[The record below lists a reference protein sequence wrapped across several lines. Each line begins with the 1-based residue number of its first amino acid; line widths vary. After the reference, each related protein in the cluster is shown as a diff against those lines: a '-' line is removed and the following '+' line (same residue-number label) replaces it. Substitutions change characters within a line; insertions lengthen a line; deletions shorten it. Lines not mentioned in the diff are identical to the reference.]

1 VEFILI
7 WGFRVGLVKPN
18 PFSGVKNGQSTR
30 RQRKLI
36 MVLATTI
43 TVDGTFGEVSVPPRT
58 ADVLEWMRK
67 KYKQPLMQF
76 QGKLVHEESAYAV
89 FATPSDEE
97 DDSTNQHMLPPPF
110 SEDSF
115 QGTIVLMKSKGDN
128 ADEYD
133 KPATMYADMP
143 SSEYDEYY
151 ASVSFETPDEE
162 EIADD
167 EEEVA
172 EEEDLVEEEE
182 EPEVLAE
189 ERQASTVHTIHASNV
204 FVDHPLRDLVRA
216 KFGSADIE
224 SAILN
229 RCIADAQKWYVD
241 IDWETLAFRE
251 MYRTR
256 AIELFPFRAQA
267 ETMGATGFAN
277 SSPVDYAPDRW
288 RDILQVVLE
297 KDKAKYSKKVT
308 ANIEMFCRS
317 CKRKTKC
324 DYYQVQTRS
333 ADEPMTTF
341 VTCLECDTKWK
352 Y

>member
-1 VEFILI
+1 
-7 WGFRVGLVKPN
+7 
-18 PFSGVKNGQSTR
+18 
-30 RQRKLI
+30 
-36 MVLATTI
+36 MVLATTV
-43 TVDGTFGEVSVPPRT
+43 TTEGAFGEVSIPART
-58 ADVLEWMRK
+58 VDVLEWMRK

-76 QGKLVHEESAYAV
+76 QGKLVHEESSYAV
-89 FATPSDEE
+89 FATPTEEE

-151 ASVSFETPDEE
+151 ASVSFESP
-162 EIADD
+162 
-167 EEEVA
+167 
-172 EEEDLVEEEE
+172 EEEDIVDEYDDGVEDVDILDEEE
-182 EPEVLAE
+182 EPETPAE
-189 ERQASTVHTIHASNV
+189 ERQATTVHTIHASNV
-204 FVDHPLRDLVRA
+204 FVEHPLRDLVRT
-216 KFGSADIE
+216 KFGSAEIE

-229 RCIADAQKWYVD
+229 RCVSDAQSWFVD
-241 IDWETLAFRE
+241 IDWDTLAFRE

-256 AIELFPFRAQA
+256 AIELFPYRALA
-267 ETMGATGFAN
+267 DTMGATGFVN

-317 CKRKTKC
+317 CKKKSKC

-341 VTCLECDTKWK
+341 VTCLECDTRWK

>member
-1 VEFILI
+1 
-7 WGFRVGLVKPN
+7 
-18 PFSGVKNGQSTR
+18 
-30 RQRKLI
+30 

-43 TVDGTFGEVSVPPRT
+43 TADGTFGEVTIPART
-58 ADVLEWMRK
+58 ADVLEWIRK

-76 QGKLVHEESAYAV
+76 QGKLVHEESAYAI
-89 FATPSDEE
+89 FATPTEDEDE
-97 DDSTNQHMLPPPF
+97 STNQHMLPPPF

-151 ASVSFETPDEE
+151 ASVSFESPEEE
-162 EIADD
+162 EIADED
-167 EEEVA
+167 EEGG
-172 EEEDLVEEEE
+172 EDDDIVEDED
-182 EPEVLAE
+182 EPEVVVDD
-189 ERQASTVHTIHASNV
+189 RPVTTVHTIHASNV
-204 FVDHPLRDLVRA
+204 FVEHPLRDLVRT
-216 KFGSADIE
+216 KFGSAEIE
-224 SAILN
+224 TAILN
-229 RCIADAQKWYVD
+229 RCISDAQKWYVD

-256 AIELFPFRAQA
+256 AIELFPHRAQA
-267 ETMGATGFAN
+267 DTMGAIGFAN

-288 RDILQVVLE
+288 RPILQVVLE

-317 CKRKTKC
+317 CKKKSKC

-341 VTCLECDTKWK
+341 VTCLECDTRWK

>member
-1 VEFILI
+1 
-7 WGFRVGLVKPN
+7 
-18 PFSGVKNGQSTR
+18 
-30 RQRKLI
+30 

-43 TVDGTFGEVSVPPRT
+43 TPDGTFGEVSIPART

-76 QGKLVHEESAYAV
+76 QGKLVHEQSSYAV
-89 FATPSDEE
+89 FATPTDEDEE
-97 DDSTNQHMLPPPF
+97 SANPHILPPPF

-115 QGTIVLMKSKGDN
+115 QGTIVLLKSKGDN

-133 KPATMYADMP
+133 KPASLYADMP

-151 ASVSFETPDEE
+151 ATVSFDSPDDE
-162 EIADD
+162 EIAEDD
-167 EEEVA
+167 EERV
-172 EEEDLVEEEE
+172 EEEDLAEEEE
-182 EPEVLAE
+182 EPDVVVD
-189 ERQASTVHTIHASNV
+189 ERPASAVHTIHASNV
-204 FVDHPLRDLVRA
+204 FIDHPLRDLVRS
-216 KFGSADIE
+216 KYGSAEIE
-224 SAILN
+224 TAILN
-229 RCIADAQKWYVD
+229 RCISDSQKWYVD
-241 IDWETLAFRE
+241 IDWDTPAFRE

-256 AIELFPFRAQA
+256 AIELFPVRGLA
-267 ETMGATGFAN
+267 ETMGVTEFVN
-277 SSPVDYAPDRW
+277 SSPVDTAPDRW
-288 RDILQVVLE
+288 RGILQVALE
-297 KDKAKYSKKVT
+297 RDKAKYSKKVT

-317 CKRKTKC
+317 CKRKSKC